1 MPLPA
6 KANGF
11 TLPLPTGPIHPSETL
26 SLVLGFFREVS
37 EEEITVTLDGIPATL
52 TGKTDIGRIYAESTA
67 RFDGVSRADGLY
79 IFALPSGCTAGN
91 PVLSVKAE
99 DDTLSLSYIEILI
112 GDLPDDEASK
122 GVRK

>member
-1 MPLPA
+1 MTEGGKIFLTA
-6 KANGF
+6 SLRMEKEAAQG
-11 TLPLPTGPIHPSETL
+11 IL
-26 SLVLGFFREVS
+26 SWVPGTADF
-37 EEEITVTLDGIPATL
+37 TL